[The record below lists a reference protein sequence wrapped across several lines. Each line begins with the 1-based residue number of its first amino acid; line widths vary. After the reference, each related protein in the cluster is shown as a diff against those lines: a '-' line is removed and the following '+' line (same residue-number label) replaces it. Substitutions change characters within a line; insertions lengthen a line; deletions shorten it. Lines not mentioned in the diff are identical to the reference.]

1 MAEQV
6 EETRFKVIKRLDLAG
21 GRALEVGEIL
31 DIVEIQAGFRGDSHY
46 RLDDGSV
53 VNAHD
58 FNLCTEDVTV
68 MVTPKKL
75 GKWEI

>member
-1 MAEQV
+1 MTGKV
-6 EETRFKVIKRLDLAG
+6 EETRFKVVKRLDLGG
-21 GRALEVGEIL
+21 GRALEVSEIL
-31 DIVEIQAGFRGDSHY
+31 DIEEVQAGFRGDTHY

-53 VNAHD
+53 VNAQD
-58 FNLCTEDVTV
+58 FNACTEDVTV

>member
-1 MAEQV
+1 MTGRV
-6 EETRFKVIKRLDLAG
+6 EETRFKVIKRLDLAD

-31 DIVEIQAGFRGDSHY
+31 DIVEIKAGYRGGSHY
-46 RLDDGSV
+46 ILDNGSV
-53 VNAHD
+53 VNAED
-58 FNLCTEDVTV
+58 FNLCTEDVTM